1 MKILLKFITSNNKI
15 PIEYRK
21 VFLSFFKKAL
31 SGIAEGKY
39 YDRFYASPQR
49 HPFTFAVRL
58 PRPNFSKEEILIE
71 KNELQLIFSTA
82 DSMTG
87 FIFMSAFIAQKGKLF
102 NAPLSNT
109 FTLSSVSQVKEKTVF
124 SNSALIKMQSPLCLR
139 EHCRESNKDTYVS
152 VASNE
157 FAEKSQK
164 ILKEQLLSENFSE
177 KLASEVSIVPVNA
190 KKTVVY
196 HYGCAIE
203 CSIGEFVINADK
215 SIINYFLKSGIGSR
229 KSSGFGCV
237 ELIASDEQ
245 EV

>member
-1 MKILLKFITSNNKI
+1 MRILLKFKTANNKI
-15 PIEYRK
+15 SLEYRK
-21 VFLSFFKKAL
+21 VLLSFLKKVL
-31 SGIAEGKY
+31 SEIADSKY
-39 YDRFYASPQR
+39 YQKFYSSSQR
-49 HPFTFAVRL
+49 RSFTFAVKL
-58 PRPNFSKEEILIE
+58 PRPTFSKQEISIE
-71 KNELQLIFSTA
+71 KNEFQLIFSTA
-82 DSMTG
+82 DNMTG
-87 FIFMSAFIAQKGKLF
+87 FIFMSAFIAQKGKQF
-102 NAPLSNT
+102 NAPLGNI
-109 FTLSSVSQVKEKTVF
+109 FTLNSVSQIKEKTVF

-139 EHCRESNKDTYVS
+139 EHNKEGNKDTYIS

-164 ILKEQLLSENFSE
+164 ILKEQLLSEKFSE
-177 KLASEVSIVPVNA
+177 KLASEMSIVPVNA

-245 EV
+245 GV

>member
-1 MKILLKFITSNNKI
+1 MKILLNFRTSNNKI
-15 PIEYRK
+15 TIEYRK
-21 VFLSFFKKAL
+21 VLLSFFKKAL
-31 SGIAEGKY
+31 SEIADSKY
-39 YDRFYASPQR
+39 YEKFYSSPQR
-49 HPFTFAVRL
+49 RSFTFAVKL
-58 PRPNFSKEEILIE
+58 PRPTFSKQEIAIE
-71 KNELQLIFSTA
+71 KNEFQLVFSTG

-87 FIFMSAFIAQKGKLF
+87 FIFMSAFIAQKGKQF
-102 NAPLSNT
+102 NAPLGNI
-109 FTLSSVSQVKEKTVF
+109 FTLGSVSQIKEKTVA

-139 EHCRESNKDTYVS
+139 EHNRESNKDTYIS

-164 ILKEQLLSENFSE
+164 ILKEQLLSENFPE
-177 KLASEVSIVPVNA
+177 KLADEVSIVPVNA

-203 CSIGEFVINADK
+203 CSIGEFVINADR

-229 KSSGFGCV
+229 KSSGFGCA
-237 ELIASDEQ
+237 ELIAYDEK

>member
-1 MKILLKFITSNNKI
+1 MKTLLKFITSNNKI
-15 PIEYRK
+15 TIEYRK

-31 SGIAEGKY
+31 SEIADSKY
-39 YDRFYASPQR
+39 YEKYYSSSQR
-49 HPFTFAVRL
+49 RPFTFAVRL
-58 PRPNFSKEEILIE
+58 PRPTFSKQEISIE
-71 KNELQLIFSTA
+71 KNEFQLIFSTA

-87 FIFMSAFIAQKGKLF
+87 FIFMSAFIAQKGKQF
-102 NAPLSNT
+102 NAPFGNI
-109 FTLSSVSQVKEKTVF
+109 FTLSSVSQIKEKTIV

-139 EHCRESNKDTYVS
+139 EHNRASNKDTYIS
-152 VASNE
+152 VASND

-164 ILKEQLLSENFSE
+164 ILKGQLLSEKISE

-229 KSSGFGCV
+229 KSSGFGCI